1 MSDIYLWTNGFIY
14 NLIFLIA
21 FLAIVVLLKF
31 KHPYAEKTK
40 DAFVQAFLISVLLM
54 LISVISCIC
63 IASQFSM
70 SDKGAYS
77 IFLVFTDSPYLI
89 IAIFALA
96 GGNIVEKVSRGKIKW
111 KFLGVLVALM
121 SFAIIAFLYYSLIF
135 G

>member
-77 IFLVFTDSPYLI
+77 IF
-89 IAIFALA
+89 
-96 GGNIVEKVSRGKIKW
+96 
-111 KFLGVLVALM
+111 
-121 SFAIIAFLYYSLIF
+121 
-135 G
+135 